1 MLAWPNCQ
9 SGGRMRQGQQVCPS
23 SIRDPFNRVLVAQA
37 QVEGLV
43 ILIRLSASNGVA
55 ALPA

>member
-23 SIRDPFNRVLVAQA
+23 SIRDPFDRVLVAQA

-43 ILIRLSASNGVA
+43 ILTRDPLVRQ
-55 ALPA
+55 